1 MQLRSLRG
9 PIAAFA
15 LLAFLAAGTA
25 RGVTLKIAT
34 LAPPGTT
41 WMKVMDAMNTEVR
54 SATEGAVKLKFYP
67 GGVAGDE
74 HDVLRKMRVG
84 QLHGGGFTGV
94 GLGEILPEI
103 RALEVPFLYR
113 TYDEVD
119 YVRNKLE
126 TRFVGALEDEG
137 YALLGWA
144 EVGFVHIFANAPIK
158 SVDDLRKVRMW
169 MWEGDPLAEAF
180 FKAFEI
186 NPTPLQ
192 ITDVL
197 TSLQT
202 GLIDAI
208 YTSPYAAVG
217 LQWFTRVKYMM
228 DLPFTDALGAVIV
241 TKKQFD
247 KIPEE
252 HRVKVLEICRRH
264 AATLNDQTR
273 KDQETAIARM
283 RKEGIEVVPV
293 DESMVKSWETIGAK
307 AREGLVGKLYD
318 RETLSLV
325 LEALEEYRASRE
337 EWNTRR

>member
-1 MQLRSLRG
+1 MCFKKIFG
-9 PIAAFA
+9 
-15 LLAFLAAGTA
+15 LAATVIVLAGA
-25 RGVTLKIAT
+25 AQGVTLKIAT
-34 LAPPGTT
+34 LAPDGTS
-41 WMKVMDAMNTEVR
+41 WMKVMGAMNQEVQA
-54 SATEGAVKLKFYP
+54 ATNGSVKFKFYP

-94 GLGEILPEI
+94 GLGEILPKI

-113 TYDEVD
+113 NYAEVD
-119 YVRNKLE
+119 YVR
-126 TRFVGALEDEG
+126 GALEDGFTADLADKG
-137 YALLGWA
+137 YVLLGWA
-144 EVGFVHIFANAPIK
+144 EVGFVHIFANAP
-158 SVDDLRKVRMW
+158 VRTVEDLRKVKMW

-180 FKAFEI
+180 FKAFDI

-228 DLPFTDALGAVIV
+228 DSPFTDAIGAVVV

-247 KIPEE
+247 KIPPEYQD
-252 HRVKVLEICRRH
+252 KVLEICRRYT
-264 AATLNDQTR
+264 ATLNAQTR
-273 KDQETAIARM
+273 EDQKTAVERM
-283 RKEGIEVVPV
+283 QKEGIEVVHV
-293 DESMVKSWETIGAK
+293 DQAQIAKWEKVGEK
-307 AREGLVGKLYD
+307 ARDELVGKLYD
-318 RETLSLV
+318 QATLDSV
-325 LEALEEYRASRE
+325 LGALQEYRTQHASQ
-337 EWNTRR
+337 

>member
-1 MQLRSLRG
+1 MQLRDLRG
-9 PIAAFA
+9 AFTSA
-15 LLAFLAAGTA
+15 LLIFLAAGSA
-25 RGVTLKIAT
+25 PGVTLKIAT

-41 WMKVMDAMNTEVR
+41 WMKVMEAMNEEVG
-54 SATEGAVKLKFYP
+54 SATGGAVKLKFYP

-94 GLGEILPEI
+94 GLGEILPKI

-119 YVRNKLE
+119 HVRASLE
-126 TRFVGALEDEG
+126 SRFLDSLEEEG
-137 YALLGWA
+137 YVLLGWA
-144 EVGFVHIFANAPIK
+144 EVGFVHIFANTPIRD
-158 SVDDLRKVRMW
+158 VDDLRKVRMW

-180 FKAFEI
+180 FDAFEI

-247 KIPEE
+247 KIPMEY
-252 HRVKVLEICRRH
+252 RAKVLEICRRH
-264 AATLNDQTR
+264 SATLNDLTR
-273 KDQETAIARM
+273 QDQKTAISRM
-283 RKEGIEVVPV
+283 RKEGIKVIPV
-293 DESMVKSWETIGAK
+293 DKSMVESWETIGAK

-318 RETLSLV
+318 RETLGLV
-325 LEALEEYRASRE
+325 LGALEEYRASRE
-337 EWNTRR
+337 NPSSR

>member
-1 MQLRSLRG
+1 MHFRRFLAL
-9 PIAAFA
+9 IATAAFS
-15 LLAFLAAGTA
+15 FGTA
-25 RGVTLKIAT
+25 QGVTLKIAT
-34 LAPPGTT
+34 LAPDGTS
-41 WMKVMDAMNTEVR
+41 WMKVMAAMNQEVQQ
-54 SATEGAVKLKFYP
+54 ATNGAVKLKFYP

-94 GLGEILPEI
+94 GLGEILPKI

-113 TYDEVD
+113 NYAEVD
-119 YVRNKLE
+119 YVR
-126 TRFVGALEDEG
+126 GALENGFTEDLAAEG
-137 YALLGWA
+137 YVLLGWA
-144 EVGFVHIFANAPIK
+144 EVGFVHIFANAP
-158 SVDDLRKVRMW
+158 VRTVEDLRKVKMW

-228 DLPFTDALGAVIV
+228 DIPFTDAIGAVVV
-241 TKKQFD
+241 TKKQFN
-247 KIPEE
+247 KIPAEYQDT
-252 HRVKVLEICRRH
+252 VLEICRRYT
-264 AATLNDQTR
+264 ATLNAQTREDQTN
-273 KDQETAIARM
+273 AIERM
-283 RKEGIEVVPV
+283 QKEGIEVVHV
-293 DESMVKSWETIGAK
+293 DPAQMATWEKIGEK
-307 AREGLVGKLYD
+307 ARAGLVGKLYD
-318 RETLSLV
+318 QLTLDSV
-325 LEALEEYRASRE
+325 LGALQEYRAQQGVQQ
-337 EWNTRR
+337 

>member
-1 MQLRSLRG
+1 MYFKKIFG
-9 PIAAFA
+9 
-15 LLAFLAAGTA
+15 LAATVIVLAGA
-25 RGVTLKIAT
+25 AQGVTLKIAT
-34 LAPPGTT
+34 LAPDGTS
-41 WMKVMDAMNTEVR
+41 WMKVMGAMNQEVQA
-54 SATEGAVKLKFYP
+54 ATNGSVKFKFYP

-94 GLGEILPEI
+94 GLGEILPKI

-113 TYDEVD
+113 NYAEVD
-119 YVRNKLE
+119 YVR
-126 TRFVGALEDEG
+126 GALEDGFTADLADKG
-137 YALLGWA
+137 YVLLGWA
-144 EVGFVHIFANAPIK
+144 EVGFVHIFANAP
-158 SVDDLRKVRMW
+158 VRTVEDLRKVKMW

-180 FKAFEI
+180 FKAFDI

-228 DLPFTDALGAVIV
+228 DSPFTDAIGAVVV

-247 KIPEE
+247 KIPPEYQD
-252 HRVKVLEICRRH
+252 KVLEICRRYT
-264 AATLNDQTR
+264 ATLNAQTR
-273 KDQETAIARM
+273 EDQKTAVERM
-283 RKEGIEVVPV
+283 QKEGIEVVHV
-293 DESMVKSWETIGAK
+293 DQAQIAKWEKVGEK
-307 AREGLVGKLYD
+307 ARDELVGKLYD
-318 RETLSLV
+318 QATLDSV
-325 LEALEEYRASRE
+325 LGALQEYRTQHASQ
-337 EWNTRR
+337 